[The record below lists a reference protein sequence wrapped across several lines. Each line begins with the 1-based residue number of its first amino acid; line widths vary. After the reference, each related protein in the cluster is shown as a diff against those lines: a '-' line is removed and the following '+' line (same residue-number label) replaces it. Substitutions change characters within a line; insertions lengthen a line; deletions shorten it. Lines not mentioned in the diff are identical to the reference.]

1 MPNRLQHQTSPYLL
15 QHADNP
21 VDWWPWGQEALDEAR
36 RQDKPILLSIG
47 YSACHW
53 CHVMAHESFE
63 DEAIAA
69 RMNQLFINIK
79 VDREERPDLDQIYQS
94 AHQMLARRNG
104 GWPLTIFL
112 TPDGVP
118 FFSGTY
124 FPRESRHR
132 LPGFPEVLTRID
144 EAFRTQRAAI
154 VEQSH
159 GVVAALARH
168 DGGVRAHS
176 ADFSPA
182 PLDALRDTLFSTFD
196 RENGGF
202 GGAPKFPH
210 PVDLEFLLRHHAAR
224 GDDAARDMVLTT
236 LRHMAE
242 GGIFDHLGGG
252 FARYSVDDRWN
263 IPHFEKMLYDNGPL
277 LALYADAW
285 QMTGEPLFARVAE
298 QTAEWVLREMSL
310 EGGGFASSL
319 DADSEGEEGRYYIWD
334 RAEVRALLD
343 EARFSIVA
351 RHYGLARRPNFEGEH
366 WHLHVAEPLERIAE
380 DLGIGEAEARALL
393 DEARKTLFDRRAL
406 RVRPAR
412 DDKLLVSWNALMI
425 KGLARGA
432 RVFGRSDWLAAAF
445 AAVDAICDTL
455 WVDGRLLATARAG
468 KAHLNAYLDDHA
480 LLISALIELM
490 QTRFRPGDLAFA
502 EDLAD
507 ALLDDFEDRG
517 RGGFFFT
524 RHDHEALIHRP
535 RSAHDG
541 AMPSGNGVAAQVL
554 GRLGHL
560 TGETR
565 YLDAAERTLQAFV
578 TALHQS
584 PAGHASLAL
593 ALAERLQPPAV
604 LILRGPEEKAVL
616 WAKQLASLYLPSVI
630 GLVLPEGIQGLPPV
644 LDKPASGEVSAWLC
658 SGVECLRPYATWT
671 ALEEELMR
679 IGKPAGE
686 V

>member
-21 VDWWPWGQEALDEAR
+21 VDWWPWCQEALDLAR
-36 RQDKPILLSIG
+36 REGKPILLSIG

-63 DEAIAA
+63 DAEVAA
-69 RMNQLFINIK
+69 CMNERFINIK

-104 GWPLTIFL
+104 GWPLTVFL
-112 TPDGVP
+112 SPDGVP

-124 FPRESRHR
+124 FPKQPRHR
-132 LPGFPEVLTRID
+132 LPGFLDLLTRID
-144 EAFRTQRAAI
+144 EAFRTQRTAI
-154 VEQSH
+154 DEQNQ
-159 GVVAALARH
+159 GLQAALARH
-168 DGGVRAHS
+168 DAGAYAHP
-176 ADFSPA
+176 ADFSSA
-182 PLDALRDTLFSTFD
+182 PLDALRDALSSTFD
-196 RENGGF
+196 RVHGGF
-202 GGAPKFPH
+202 GAAPKFPH
-210 PVDLEFLLRHHAAR
+210 PADLDFLLRRFAAT
-224 GDDAARDMVLTT
+224 GDEGAREMVLVT

-242 GGIFDHLGGG
+242 GGLFDHLGGG

-285 QMTGEPLFARVAE
+285 QITGEPLFARVVE
-298 QTAEWVLREMSL
+298 QTAEWVIREMSL
-310 EGGGFASSL
+310 AGGGFASSM
-319 DADSEGEEGRYYIWD
+319 DADSEGEEGRFYLWD
-334 RAEVRALLD
+334 KAEPRALLS
-343 EARFSIVA
+343 ETEFAIVA
-351 RHYGLARRPNFEGEH
+351 RHYGLARRPNFEGSH
-366 WHLHVAEPLERIAE
+366 WHLHVAEPLGRIAE
-380 DLGIGEAEARALL
+380 DLGIGETEARQLL
-393 DEARKTLFDRRAL
+393 DGARRTLFARRAL
-406 RVRPAR
+406 RTPPAR

-425 KGLARGA
+425 QGLARAA
-432 RVFGRSDWLAAAF
+432 RIFGRRDWLVAAT
-445 AAVDAICDTL
+445 AAVDAIRDGL
-455 WVDGRLLATARAG
+455 WVEGRLLATSRAG
-468 KAHLNAYLDDHA
+468 KAHLNAYLDDHS

-490 QTRFRPGDLAFA
+490 QSHFRPVDLAFA

-541 AMPSGNGVAAQVL
+541 AMPSGNGVAAQAL
-554 GRLGHL
+554 GRLGHM

-565 YLDAAERTLQAFV
+565 YLDAAERTLQAFY
-578 TALHQS
+578 TALRQS
-584 PAGHASLAL
+584 PSGYASLAL
-593 ALAERLQPPAV
+593 ALAEQRQPPSLLV
-604 LILRGPEEKAVL
+604 LRGPAGSLAPWLER
-616 WAKQLASLYLPSVI
+616 LASRYLPH
-630 GLVLPEGIQGLPPV
+630 VLCLALPGDIAGLPPV
-644 LDKPASGEVSAWLC
+644 LDKPVGADVNAWLC
-658 SGVECLRPYATWT
+658 SGVECLRPFATWP
-671 ALEEELMR
+671 ALEAELMR